1 MYLYRDLRR
10 KSFAFVLKKG
20 IPNLISFL
28 LLPVIFVPVFF
39 AGTFSLGMWFPSFF
53 SAYPV

>member
-28 LLPVIFVPVFF
+28 LLLVILCLC
-39 AGTFSLGMWFPSFF
+39 FSPAPSSPGM
-53 SAYPV
+53 